1 MPEASC
7 RHIYQALAAR
17 KRGLLCAQDRPAMQG
32 ICRCNHARQTS
43 ALQLHGGHNH
53 PQITPPESRK
63 KYSDTDE
70 HEPRGYRLAKFGA
83 ECPRVRCTCR
93 HRRNGGAGT
102 LGQARGLRATH
113 TNAALAA
120 RPYAGKLQQRA
131 ILSGPRHA
139 ARCLSTQ
146 MRQWHGEAVARHY
159 HLPVQRHSSFE
170 GGHKSDAIA
179 QSTIF
184 RRLPTTF
191 ANLSASQTRLDS
203 SRLRTGTGTW

>member
-1 MPEASC
+1 
-7 RHIYQALAAR
+7 
-17 KRGLLCAQDRPAMQG
+17 MQG
-32 ICRCNHARQTS
+32 ICRCNHACHVS

-63 KYSDTDE
+63 KYSDTDG
-70 HEPRGYRLAKFGA
+70 HEPRGYRGPKFGA
-83 ECPRVRCTCR
+83 ERPRVWCTCQ

-120 RPYAGKLQQRA
+120 RPYAGKLQQRV
-131 ILSGPRHA
+131 ILSGRRHA

-146 MRQWHGEAVARHY
+146 MRQWHGEAVARRY

-179 QSTIF
+179 PSTIF

-191 ANLSASQTRLDS
+191 ANLSASQTRLTYGVLT
-203 SRLRTGTGTW
+203 RCTRRTS

>member
-1 MPEASC
+1 M
-7 RHIYQALAAR
+7 
-17 KRGLLCAQDRPAMQG
+17 
-32 ICRCNHARQTS
+32 
-43 ALQLHGGHNH
+43 
-53 PQITPPESRK
+53 
-63 KYSDTDE
+63 
-70 HEPRGYRLAKFGA
+70 AKFGA

-191 ANLSASQTRLDS
+191 ANLAASQTRVES
-203 SRLRTGTGTW
+203 SPSRGVESSHGAPSPRTAADLGRPGR

>member
-1 MPEASC
+1 MVV
-7 RHIYQALAAR
+7 I
-17 KRGLLCAQDRPAMQG
+17 
-32 ICRCNHARQTS
+32 
-43 ALQLHGGHNH
+43 
-53 PQITPPESRK
+53 ITLKSPPESRK

-70 HEPRGYRLAKFGA
+70 HEPRGASVAKFGA
-83 ECPRVRCTCR
+83 ERPRVWCTCH

-120 RPYAGKLQQRA
+120 RPYAGKRQQRV

-139 ARCLSTQ
+139 NRCLSTQ
-146 MRQWHGEAVARHY
+146 MRQWHGEAVARRY

-179 QSTIF
+179 PSTFF

-191 ANLSASQTRLDS
+191 ANLAGRSSQTRLDS
-203 SRLRTGTGTW
+203 STLRDRRVLSP